1 LTYKAWNKDETM
13 TDMEKEAKEL
23 LAKAKAER
31 EGQSKKAEPKG
42 AAPASSAE
50 IKKTE
55 GKTDEE
61 KLKEEAAAKA
71 KEVLAKDKEDEVIL
85 SKKDEELDEGQK
97 KRKAELVDKE
107 KKTNVQKRFDELSGQ
122 IKALESDRNSTKAE
136 RDELKAELDGIK
148 KQLHQ
153 TPEDKVKDKV
163 KKELSSRIEKYL
175 DEDKELPREDRREMT
190 EEELEEWLMEKPA
203 AAQDWI
209 AGRRIRRYR
218 EEESLKR
225 DEFENIKASEVV
237 EKLKKGYDVVTSKYP
252 ELDITKRKTELEKEG
267 KSKPEIRKI
276 IESENPKWKVFI
288 EIYEEEMNSS
298 HPKYLLSDNPAVGFL
313 SEMEKRLG
321 KPKEEVKDTEKE
333 ELKNRLAELEAENAR
348 LSGLDTEVSS
358 TRHVDPK
365 TPEPEI
371 VKKTEELGLD
381 LGLSKEQVKKMTERR
396 KGVRH

>member
-1 LTYKAWNKDETM
+1 M
-13 TDMEKEAKEL
+13 DMEKDAKEML
-23 LAKAKAER
+23 EKAKADR
-31 EGQSKKAEPKG
+31 VASSKKAEPKG
-42 AAPASSAE
+42 AAPAPSAE
-50 IKKTE
+50 TKKTE

-175 DEDKELPREDRREMT
+175 AEDKELPREDRREMAK
-190 EEELEEWLMEKPA
+190 EELEEWLMESPA
-203 AAQDWI
+203 EAQDWI

-218 EEESLKR
+218 EEETLKR
-225 DEFENIKASEVV
+225 DEFLNTKASEVMGRFT
-237 EKLKKGYDVVTSKYP
+237 KKYEAQISKHP
-252 ELDITKRKTELEKEG
+252 ELDISKRKAELEKEG

-276 IESENPKWKVFI
+276 LGDENPKWESFMKIFESDMTKYI
-288 EIYEEEMNSS
+288 EDE
-298 HPKYLLSDNPAVGFL
+298 DGPARIV
-313 SEMEKRLG
+313 EQMEKKT
-321 KPKEEVKDTEKE
+321 KPSEEQNTKVADLEKQIAD
-333 ELKNRLAELEAENAR
+333 LKAENER

-381 LGLSKEQVKKMTERR
+381 LGLSKDQVKKMTERR

>member
-1 LTYKAWNKDETM
+1 MEEDDKM

-23 LAKAKAER
+23 LAQAKAER

-42 AAPASSAE
+42 AAPAPSAE

-61 KLKEEAAAKA
+61 KLKEEAVAKA

-85 SKKDEELDEGQK
+85 SKKEEDLDEAQK
-97 KRKAELVDKE
+97 KRKSELVDKE
-107 KKTNVQKRFDELSGQ
+107 KKSNVQKRMDELSGQ
-122 IKALESDRNSTKAE
+122 IKSLENDRNSTKAE
-136 RDELKAELDGIK
+136 RDSLKAELDGIK

-153 TPEDKVKDKV
+153 TPEDKTKEKV
-163 KKELSSRIEKYL
+163 KKELSSRVAKYL
-175 DEDKELPREDRREMT
+175 EEDKELPREDKREMT

-203 AAQDWI
+203 EAQDWI

-218 EEESLKR
+218 EEETLKR
-225 DEFENIKASEVV
+225 DEFLNTKASEVMGRFT
-237 EKLKKGYDVVTSKYP
+237 KKYEAQISKHP
-252 ELDITKRKTELEKEG
+252 ELDISKRKAELEKEG

-276 IESENPKWKVFI
+276 LGEENPKWESFMKIFESDMTKYI
-288 EIYEEEMNSS
+288 EDE
-298 HPKYLLSDNPAVGFL
+298 DGPARIV
-313 SEMEKRLG
+313 EQMEKKS
-321 KPKEEVKDTEKE
+321 KPEEKNTKIE
-333 ELKNRLAELEAENAR
+333 ELEKQIADLKADNDR

-358 TRHVDPK
+358 TRHVEPK

-396 KGVRH
+396 KGVRQ